1 MYVPWPKLISRM
13 QAPAVTHM
21 DALSY
26 PLKVL
31 WTVESVEPELQGQ
44 EQKIAISVALIA
56 APSHVLTT
64 IADSLV
70 HHTSYQFV
78 RSPFINLLKRLATD
92 HIITEH
98 RQFCF
103 LPWRQKERRK
113 QEVNERPLA
122 QM

>member
-1 MYVPWPKLISRM
+1 M
-13 QAPAVTHM
+13 QAPAVAHM

-26 PLKVL
+26 QLKGL

-44 EQKIAISVALIA
+44 EQKIVISVALIA

-78 RSPFINLLKRLATD
+78 RSPFHKL
-92 HIITEH
+92 TETISD
-98 RQFCF
+98 
-103 LPWRQKERRK
+103 
-113 QEVNERPLA
+113 
-122 QM
+122 